1 MARTQRTELLPRAD
15 AILDATAELLLSD
28 GSRPPRVDEVAR
40 RAGIAKGTVY
50 LHWRSRDE
58 LLLAVGAREAAAM
71 FDAVAAAMAADAGEV
86 ALHRYLR
93 RHFLA
98 AMRRPILRSLFVAD
112 SGRHAALTRQRE
124 RSGIAAARLTADTAY
139 LATLA
144 EHRLL
149 RPGQDLDAL
158 GHGVQ
163 AVAYGFFAAE
173 QLLAD
178 ERSLDERAEQ
188 LAEIVRRSFE
198 PDRPAAP
205 EHLAAA
211 APAAIAV
218 FTDLAAEF
226 RHLAYGHAG

>member
-1 MARTQRTELLPRAD
+1 
-15 AILDATAELLLSD
+15 
-28 GSRPPRVDEVAR
+28 
-40 RAGIAKGTVY
+40 GTVY

-71 FDAVAAAMAADAGEV
+71 FDTVTAAMTADPGEV

-112 SGRHAALTRQRE
+112 PGRHAALSRQRE
-124 RSGIAAARLTADTAY
+124 RSGLATARWTADAAY
-139 LATLA
+139 LAPLA

-158 GHGVQ
+158 GHGLQ

-173 QLLAD
+173 ELLTD
-178 ERSLDERAEQ
+178 DRSLDERAEQ
-188 LAEIVRRSFE
+188 LADIVRRSFE
-198 PDRPAAP
+198 PDRPPAP
-205 EHLAAA
+205 E
-211 APAAIAV
+211 
-218 FTDLAAEF
+218 
-226 RHLAYGHAG
+226 